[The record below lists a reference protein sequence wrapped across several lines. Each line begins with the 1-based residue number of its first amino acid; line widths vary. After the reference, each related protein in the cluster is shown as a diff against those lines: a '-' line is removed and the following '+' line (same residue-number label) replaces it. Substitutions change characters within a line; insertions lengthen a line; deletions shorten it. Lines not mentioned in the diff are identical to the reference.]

1 MKLRVSADV
10 NEYIYFHRY
19 PSAVENIEFDV
30 EVGSVV
36 DAVAPSFSI
45 HLYTA

>member
-10 NEYIYFHRY
+10 KEYIYFHLY
-19 PSAVENIEFDV
+19 PSDVSKIEFDV
-30 EVGSVV
+30 EVGSTV

-45 HLYTA
+45 TL